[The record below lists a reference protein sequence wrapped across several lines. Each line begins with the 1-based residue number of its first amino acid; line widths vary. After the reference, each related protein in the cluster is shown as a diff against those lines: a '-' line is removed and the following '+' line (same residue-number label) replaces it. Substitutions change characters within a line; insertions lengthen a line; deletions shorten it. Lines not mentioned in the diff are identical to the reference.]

1 MTEMKQ
7 RIIDTGMR
15 PSKIAEL
22 MNIDRQ
28 HLNKII
34 NSKVGNKFGLK
45 NQQLFN
51 EIMTKIEKAIR

>member
-1 MTEMKQ
+1 MKQ
-7 RIIDTGMR
+7 RIIDSGMR
-15 PSKIAEL
+15 PIKIAEL

-34 NSKVGNKFGLK
+34 NSKTGHQFGLK

>member
-7 RIIDTGMR
+7 RIIDSGMR

-34 NSKVGNKFGLK
+34 NSKVGHKFGLK